1 MMQGARTERVA
12 QVVRE
17 ALTEALAYGEI
28 KDPRVARGGLV
39 TVTHV
44 RVSGDLRHAK
54 VYVVASGGDARE
66 AVVGLRSAAG
76 FLRKLVAERLATR
89 ATPELSFYVDEE
101 FDQAQ
106 KVERL
111 LHDLDSERNK

>member
-1 MMQGARTERVA
+1 MQGARTERVA

-17 ALTEALAYGEI
+17 ALAEALAYGEI
-28 KDPRVARGGLV
+28 KDPRVQSSGLL

-54 VYVVASGGDARE
+54 VYVVATGGDAKE
-66 AVVGLRSAAG
+66 AVAGLRSAAG
-76 FLRKLVAERLATR
+76 FLRGLVAERLATK
-89 ATPELSFYVDEE
+89 ATPELSFFVDDE
-101 FDQAQ
+101 FEQAQ

-111 LHDLDSERNK
+111 LHDIESEGNK

>member
-1 MMQGARTERVA
+1 MQGSRTERIA

-17 ALTEALAYGEI
+17 TLTEALAYGEI

-54 VYVVASGGDARE
+54 VYVVASGGDAEE
-66 AVVGLRSAAG
+66 AVAGLRSAAG
-76 FLRKLVAERLATR
+76 FLRGLVADRLATK
-89 ATPELSFYVDEE
+89 ATPELTFYVDDE
-101 FDQAQ
+101 FEQAQ
-106 KVERL
+106 KIERL
-111 LHDLDSERNK
+111 LHDIESERNK